1 MIINYVPGLALR
13 FFPGLSREPN
23 DAVEDYIASNTK
35 IAIFTGTAPTE
46 QTLWNL
52 TNLEEY
58 ITANADKLVYQETTQ
73 LKFSYD
79 GFKHKRVIQ
88 RWPVDSTN
96 ITILNDKVLQDLE
109 SVPAGEDVI
118 STPNDLY
125 ALVYCPDKDVTLN
138 TTGNDLIFLLP
149 NVGSGSTDFCS
160 LSTTDFAKDSEIYFR
175 NLTVAL
181 FQGYQITDTL
191 ITEEQEDPENPGEMI
206 NVPID
211 TKKSVYINKVWGTRV
226 SEAYRDCFV
235 SRPIIGTKYNYVNSY
250 GPYPPVGVGTISKTS
265 AATTADYMQ
274 DFYHFNG
281 GPQPQIFLIRE
292 YDPIEQTWK
301 TNNILGQNMNSQIF
315 NGFLINQA
323 VIDLIDEINTRSI
336 LGSLP
341 PQNDIIAWNI
351 FSYSTPT
358 HDSHRFNFTAAI
370 ELRLSNTQNFMDLL
384 PGLLVKYLIHQSWY
398 SETLKVSYK
407 QLMLELGFDESLIDR
422 AIKSMVQLNLDITK
436 WNSSFDKDNNIL
448 TLQNNEPIRLKDRYK
463 KSIQNPTNEALYIL
477 LPRYMIRSNFENPY
491 PIVTN
496 PSNSTTIIAGNYSSI
511 SSVSFPRTTRV
522 LEGDNVDNFTQRVR
536 INDYTAISIGQTGN
550 GKTDLEYDLIDII
563 DYIDSLTV
571 MVKIPNKF

>member
-23 DAVEDYIASNTK
+23 DAVAEYIVSNAK

-46 QTLWNL
+46 QALWNL
-52 TNLEEY
+52 TNFEDY
-58 ITANADKLVYQETTQ
+58 KTANADKLIYQETTQ

-96 ITILNDKVLQDLE
+96 ITILNDKVAQDLLSTPE
-109 SVPAGEDVI
+109 GEDAI
-118 STPNDLY
+118 STPNNLY

-160 LSTTDFAKDSEIYFR
+160 LSTTDFTKDSKIYFR

-191 ITEEQEDPENPGEMI
+191 ITEEQEDPENPGQMI
-206 NVPID
+206 DVPVD
-211 TKKSVYINKVWGTRV
+211 TKKSVYINKVWGV
-226 SEAYRDCFV
+226 KFSEAYRDCFV
-235 SRPIIGTKYNYVNSY
+235 SRNLVGAKYNYVIDY
-250 GPYPPVGVGTISKTS
+250 TVYPPVSIGTLTKS
-265 AATTADYMQ
+265 TAYTIQDIMQ
-274 DFYHFNG
+274 DLANYNYG
-281 GPQPQIFLIRE
+281 GEYSSIFLIRE
-292 YDPIEQTWK
+292 YDQNSQSWK
-301 TNNILGQNMNSQIF
+301 NGYIAGTGMNSQIY
-315 NGFLINQA
+315 NGFIVNQA
-323 VIDLIDEINTRSI
+323 VIDLIDEINNRSI

-341 PQNDIIAWNI
+341 LQNDLIAWVTADQNQL
-351 FSYSTPT
+351 PK
-358 HDSHRFNFTAAI
+358 RFFYPVTV
-370 ELRLSNTQNFMDLL
+370 ESRLANSQNFMDLL

-398 SETLKVSYK
+398 SKTLRVSYK
-407 QLMLELGFDESLIDR
+407 QLMLELGFDESMIDR
-422 AIKSMVQLNLDITK
+422 AIKSLVQLNMDNSK
-436 WNSSFDKDNNIL
+436 WNSSYDKDNNIL
-448 TLQNNEPIRLKDRYK
+448 TLQNNEPIKLKNRYK
-463 KSIQNPTNEALYIL
+463 KAIQNPTNEALYIL
-477 LPRYMIRSNFENPY
+477 LPRYMIRSNFENSY
-491 PIVTN
+491 PLV
-496 PSNSTTIIAGNYSSI
+496 STVKQGFITGGNFSSI
-511 SSVSFPRTTRV
+511 SSVTFPRTTKV

-550 GKTDLEYDLIDII
+550 GETDLEYDLIDII